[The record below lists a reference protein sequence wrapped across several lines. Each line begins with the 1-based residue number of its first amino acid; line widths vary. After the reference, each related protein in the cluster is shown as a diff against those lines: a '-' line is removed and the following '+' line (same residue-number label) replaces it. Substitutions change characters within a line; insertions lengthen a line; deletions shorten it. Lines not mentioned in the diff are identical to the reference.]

1 MFCRK
6 NTKHLI
12 FHGHIIGYGKTLIF
26 NFTNVIIYLYHMTFF
41 FFLQQKP
48 KGFKHQVKLMTSIDK
63 ATCGVSL
70 QIGEIYVLSGRKFQ
84 LFNCH
89 TDFNLKN
96 LICLFKLEL
105 LNVLLATLSWWTSL
119 SRGIIRLLINCKLF
133 SQNIFW
139 LKCLTLLLWIC
150 TSESTERHLATCFT
164 VKHIL

>member
-1 MFCRK
+1 
-6 NTKHLI
+6 
-12 FHGHIIGYGKTLIF
+12 
-26 NFTNVIIYLYHMTFF
+26 MTFF

-96 LICLFKLEL
+96 FDM
-105 LNVLLATLSWWTSL
+105 S
-119 SRGIIRLLINCKLF
+119 F
-133 SQNIFW
+133 
-139 LKCLTLLLWIC
+139 
-150 TSESTERHLATCFT
+150 
-164 VKHIL
+164 